1 MAGLN
6 KAIPLL
12 AGLALG
18 IVLPSH
24 GEAQPAAEFYKGK
37 TLEILAGFPAG
48 GGYDAYARALATSIG
63 KHIPGNPSVVVRNM
77 TGAGSLRLA
86 IYLQDAAPRD
96 GLSFG
101 IFDNGLLI
109 APLLKP
115 DTVKFNPSKLSWLG
129 SASKDIQVCSVWH
142 KSEVKTLDD
151 LKTKS
156 ATFGVTGLE
165 DIRYMNTALLRHV
178 AGANIKIVSG
188 YPGSTDIR
196 LAMETGEL
204 DGVCDSWQS
213 LKATKAEW
221 LAEKKI
227 SILAQ
232 MAPAPHKDLPDV
244 PLIGAFGDPATQA
257 RALTILLSPTHVGRS
272 FAAPPGVPA
281 DRLEILRHA
290 FAESMKDTDFLS
302 LTEKSR
308 LEVDAMSGQDVEEF
322 LRQIYTA
329 APQDVATA
337 KKLVE

>member
-1 MAGLN
+1 MVVGNMMRLFGL
-6 KAIPLL
+6 L
-12 AGLALG
+12 GLGAFFANP
-18 IVLPSH
+18 VQ
-24 GEAQPAAEFYKGK
+24 AQPAADFYRGK
-37 TLEILAGFPAG
+37 ILEILAGFPTG
-48 GGYDAYARALATSIG
+48 GGYDAYARALATAIG

-129 SASKDIQVCSVWH
+129 SASKDIQVCSIWH
-142 KSEVKTLDD
+142 KSDVQTLQD

-227 SILAQ
+227 RILAQ

-244 PLIGAFGDPATQA
+244 PLIGAFADPATQA
-257 RALTILLSPTHVGRS
+257 RALAILLSPTHVGRS

-281 DRLEILRHA
+281 DRLAVLRHA
-290 FAESMKDTDFLS
+290 FMESMKDKDFLN

-308 LEVDAMSGQDVEEF
+308 LEVDAMQGQEVEDF
-322 LRQIYTA
+322 LALIYA
-329 APQDVATA
+329 ASTEDVATA
-337 KKLVE
+337 RKLVE

>member
-1 MAGLN
+1 MMGFTMMRMVGLLGLG
-6 KAIPLL
+6 ALL
-12 AGLALG
+12 AGPAQ
-18 IVLPSH
+18 
-24 GEAQPAAEFYKGK
+24 AQPAADFYKGK
-37 TLEILAGFPAG
+37 TLEILAGFPTG
-48 GGYDAYARALATSIG
+48 GGYDAYARALATAIG
-63 KHIPGNPSVVVRNM
+63 KHMPGNPTVVVRNM

-129 SASKDIQVCSVWH
+129 SATKDIQVCSVWH
-142 KSEVKTLDD
+142 KSDVQTLQD

-196 LAMETGEL
+196 LAMEREEL

-213 LKATKAEW
+213 LKATKADW
-221 LAEKKI
+221 LADKKI
-227 SILAQ
+227 RILAQ

-244 PLIGAFGDPATQA
+244 PLIGSFGDPATQA
-257 RALTILLSPTHVGRS
+257 RALAILLSPTHVGRS

-281 DRLEILRHA
+281 DRLEVLRQA
-290 FAESMKDTDFLS
+290 FAESMKDRDFLN

-308 LEVDAMSGQDVEEF
+308 LEVDAMTGQEVEDF
-322 LRQIYTA
+322 LARIYGSS
-329 APQDVATA
+329 PEDVAMA
-337 KKLVE
+337 RKLVE

>member
-1 MAGLN
+1 MIGLH
-6 KAIPLL
+6 KKSMV
-12 AGLALG
+12 GLMALG
-18 IVLPSH
+18 ALFAHPVQ
-24 GEAQPAAEFYKGK
+24 AQPAAEFYKGK
-37 TLEILAGFPAG
+37 TLEILAGFPTG
-48 GGYDAYARALATSIG
+48 GGYDAYARALATAIG
-63 KHIPGNPSVVVRNM
+63 KHMPGNPTVVVRNM

-86 IYLQDAAPRD
+86 TYLQDAAPRD

-129 SASKDIQVCSVWH
+129 SATKDIQVCSVWH
-142 KSEVKTLDD
+142 KSDVQTLQD

-196 LAMETGEL
+196 LAMERDEL

-213 LKATKAEW
+213 LKATKADW
-221 LAEKKI
+221 LADKKI
-227 SILAQ
+227 RILAQ

-244 PLIGAFGDPATQA
+244 PLIGSFGDPATQA
-257 RALTILLSPTHVGRS
+257 RALAILLSPTHVGRS

-281 DRLEILRHA
+281 DRLEVLRQA
-290 FAESMKDTDFLS
+290 FAESMKDRDFLN

-308 LEVDAMSGQDVEEF
+308 LEVDAMTGQEVEDF
-322 LRQIYTA
+322 LARIYGSS
-329 APQDVATA
+329 PEDVAMA
-337 KKLVE
+337 RKLVE

>member
-1 MAGLN
+1 MMSFGMMRNA
-6 KAIPLL
+6 
-12 AGLALG
+12 ALFCMG
-18 IVLPSH
+18 ALFANPVQ
-24 GEAQPAAEFYKGK
+24 AQPAADFYKGK
-37 TLEILAGFPAG
+37 TLEILAGFPTG
-48 GGYDAYARALATSIG
+48 GGYDAYARALATAIG
-63 KHIPGNPSVVVRNM
+63 KHMPGNPAVVVRNM

-129 SASKDIQVCSVWH
+129 SASKDIQVCSIWH
-142 KSEVKTLDD
+142 TSDAQSLQD

-196 LAMETGEL
+196 LAMEKGEL

-213 LKATKAEW
+213 LKATKADW

-227 SILAQ
+227 RLLAQ

-244 PLIGAFGDPATQA
+244 PLIGSFGDSATQA
-257 RALTILLSPTHVGRS
+257 RALAILLSPTHVGRS

-281 DRLEILRHA
+281 DRLEVLRHA
-290 FAESMKDTDFLS
+290 FLESMKDRDFLN

-308 LEVDAMSGQDVEEF
+308 LEVDAMPGQDVEDF
-322 LRQIYTA
+322 LARIYGSS
-329 APQDVATA
+329 PEDVATA
-337 KKLVE
+337 RKLVE

>member
-1 MAGLN
+1 MIGFGMMRMATLFGLG
-6 KAIPLL
+6 ALL
-12 AGLALG
+12 AGPAQ
-18 IVLPSH
+18 
-24 GEAQPAAEFYKGK
+24 AQPAAELYKGK
-37 TLEILAGFPAG
+37 TLEILAGFPTG
-48 GGYDAYARALATSIG
+48 GGYDAYARALATAIG
-63 KHIPGNPSVVVRNM
+63 KHMPGNPSVVVRNM

-129 SASKDIQVCSVWH
+129 SASKDIQVCSIWH
-142 KSEVKTLDD
+142 TSDVQSLQD

-196 LAMETGEL
+196 LAMEKGEL

-213 LKATKAEW
+213 LKATKADW

-227 SILAQ
+227 RLLAQ

-244 PLIGAFGDPATQA
+244 PLIGAFGDSATQA
-257 RALTILLSPTHVGRS
+257 RALAILLSPTHVGRS

-281 DRLEILRHA
+281 DRLEVLRHA
-290 FAESMKDTDFLS
+290 FLESMKDRDFLN

-308 LEVDAMSGQDVEEF
+308 LEVDAMPGQEVEDF
-322 LRQIYTA
+322 LARIYGSS
-329 APQDVATA
+329 PEDVAMA
-337 KKLVE
+337 RKLVE

>member
-1 MAGLN
+1 MAGGNMMRLVG
-6 KAIPLL
+6 LL
-12 AGLALG
+12 GLGALCANP
-18 IVLPSH
+18 VQ
-24 GEAQPAAEFYKGK
+24 AQPAADFYKGK
-37 TLEILAGFPAG
+37 TLEILAGFSPG
-48 GGYDAYARALATSIG
+48 GGYDAYARALATAIG
-63 KHIPGNPSVVVRNM
+63 KYIPGHPSVVVRNM

-86 IYLQDAAPRD
+86 IYLQEAAPRD

-129 SASKDIQVCSVWH
+129 SASKDIQVCSVWY
-142 KSEVKTLDD
+142 KSDVQTLQD

-213 LKATKAEW
+213 LKATKGEW

-227 SILAQ
+227 RILAQ

-244 PLIGAFGDPATQA
+244 PLIGAFADPATQA
-257 RALTILLSPTHVGRS
+257 HALAILLSPTHVGRS
-272 FAAPPGVPA
+272 FAAPPEVPA
-281 DRLEILRHA
+281 DRLEVLRQA
-290 FAESMKDTDFLS
+290 FAESMKDPDFLS

-308 LEVDAMSGQDVEEF
+308 LEVDAMPGQEVEDF
-322 LRQIYTA
+322 LARIYGA
-329 APQDVATA
+329 SPEDVATA
-337 KKLVE
+337 RKLVE

>member
-1 MAGLN
+1 MMGF
-6 KAIPLL
+6 KRMRMV
-12 AGLALG
+12 G
-18 IVLPSH
+18 IVGLGALFVFPVQ
-24 GEAQPAAEFYKGK
+24 AQPAADFYKGK
-37 TLEILAGFPAG
+37 TLEILAGFPTG
-48 GGYDAYARALATSIG
+48 GGYDAYARALATAIG
-63 KHIPGNPSVVVRNM
+63 KHMPGNPSVLVRNM

-115 DTVKFNPSKLSWLG
+115 ETVKFNPSKLSWVG

-142 KSEVKTLDD
+142 KSDVQTLED

-165 DIRYMNTALLRHV
+165 DIRYMSTALLRHV

-213 LKATKAEW
+213 LKATKADW

-227 SILAQ
+227 RILAQ
-232 MAPAPHKDLPDV
+232 MSPAPHKDLPDV
-244 PLIGAFGDPATQA
+244 PLIGSFSNPATQA
-257 RALTILLSPTHVGRS
+257 RALAILLSPTHVGRS

-281 DRLEILRHA
+281 DRLEALRQA
-290 FAESMKDTDFLS
+290 FAESMKDRDFLT

-308 LEVDAMSGQDVEEF
+308 LEVDAMPGQEVEDF
-322 LRQIYTA
+322 LARIYGA
-329 APQDVATA
+329 SPEDVATA
-337 KKLVE
+337 RKLVE

>member
-1 MAGLN
+1 MIGLHM
-6 KAIPLL
+6 KSMVGL
-12 AGLALG
+12 LALG
-18 IVLPSH
+18 ALFANPVQ
-24 GEAQPAAEFYKGK
+24 AQPAAEFYKGK
-37 TLEILAGFPAG
+37 TLEILAGFPTG
-48 GGYDAYARALATSIG
+48 GGYDAYARALATAIG
-63 KHIPGNPSVVVRNM
+63 KHMPGNPTVVVRNM

-86 IYLQDAAPRD
+86 TYLQDAAPRD

-129 SASKDIQVCSVWH
+129 SATKDIQVCSVWH
-142 KSEVKTLDD
+142 KSGVQTLQE

-196 LAMETGEL
+196 LAMEREEL

-213 LKATKAEW
+213 LKATKADW

-227 SILAQ
+227 RILVQ
-232 MAPAPHKDLPDV
+232 MAPATHKDLPDV
-244 PLIGAFGDPATQA
+244 PLISALSDPATQA
-257 RALTILLSPTHVGRS
+257 RALTVLLSPTHVGRS
-272 FAAPPGVPA
+272 FAAPPGIPA
-281 DRLEILRHA
+281 DRLEALRQA
-290 FAESMKDTDFLS
+290 FMESMKDRDFLN

-308 LEVDAMSGQDVEEF
+308 LEVDAMPGQEVEDF
-322 LRQIYTA
+322 LRRIYSVS
-329 APQDVATA
+329 PEDVATA
-337 KKLVE
+337 RKLIE

>member
-1 MAGLN
+1 MIGLH
-6 KAIPLL
+6 KKSMV
-12 AGLALG
+12 GLMALG
-18 IVLPSH
+18 ALFAHPVQ
-24 GEAQPAAEFYKGK
+24 AQPAAEFYKGK
-37 TLEILAGFPAG
+37 TLEILAGFPTG
-48 GGYDAYARALATSIG
+48 GGYDAYARALATAIG
-63 KHIPGNPSVVVRNM
+63 KHMPGNPTVVVRNM

-86 IYLQDAAPRD
+86 TYLQDAAPRD

-129 SASKDIQVCSVWH
+129 SATKDIQVCSVWH
-142 KSEVKTLDD
+142 KSDVQTLQD

-196 LAMETGEL
+196 LAMEREEV

-213 LKATKAEW
+213 LKATKADW

-227 SILAQ
+227 RILVQ

-244 PLIGAFGDPATQA
+244 PLISAFSDPATQA
-257 RALTILLSPTHVGRS
+257 RALTVLLSPTHVGRS

-281 DRLEILRHA
+281 DRLEALRKA
-290 FAESMKDTDFLS
+290 FMESMTDRDFLN

-308 LEVDAMSGQDVEEF
+308 LEVDAMPGQEVEDF
-322 LRQIYTA
+322 LRRIYSVS
-329 APQDVATA
+329 PEDVATA
-337 KKLVE
+337 RKLIE